1 MQSRI
6 WPESYDPEGPCAGF
20 SRLAWRLLGNDR
32 SVGGRPLGNGPPAA
46 HRYRSE
52 SRAPHDAALSRGD
65 QYVQE
70 IANEF
75 RQFR

>member
-32 SVGGRPLGNGPPAA
+32 SVGGRPLGNGPL
-46 HRYRSE
+46 
-52 SRAPHDAALSRGD
+52 PHTAIGQNHGHPTTLR
-65 QYVQE
+65 
-70 IANEF
+70 
-75 RQFR
+75 